1 MVRISKKLFSEDSEK
16 PIYEYQL
23 KNANGVEVYCLNFG
37 CAITKIIT
45 PDRNGNF
52 ENIALG
58 YRDFANYRNN
68 VIYAGVIAGRVAG
81 RIKNAKFELEGK
93 TYRLTSN
100 DGMHHLHGGLK
111 GFQNVIWDVEIAEQ
125 EKEAVLKFTYI
136 SLDGEEGYP
145 GTLKMTVTYS
155 LNDKNEL
162 IIHYQGKSDQATLLN
177 PTSHT
182 YFNLSGNLKRD
193 ITEHILTID
202 SDNFLELAEDLLP
215 TGKLLDVSNTVF
227 DFRGGRKIIDG
238 INSDAIQNK
247 LAGQGYDHPFVLNS
261 HYNQEIALYD
271 EESGRRLIIETDAVG
286 VVLYTGNHIPSDLD
300 FGSKRYGPYFG
311 VCLET
316 QGLPDSIHHPQFPA
330 CVLAK
335 DETFSTATKY
345 TFDVMAERHMPE
357 R

>member
-1 MVRISKKLFSEDSEK
+1 MVRISKTLFSEDGEK
-16 PIYEYQL
+16 LIYEYKL
-23 KNANGVEVYCLNFG
+23 KNANGVEVHCLNFG

-45 PDRNGNF
+45 PDRHRSF

-58 YRDFANYRNN
+58 YQDFANYQNN
-68 VIYAGVIAGRVAG
+68 RIYAGVIAGRVAG
-81 RIKNAKFELEGK
+81 RIKNAEFELEGK
-93 TYRLTSN
+93 PYCLTSN
-100 DGMHHLHGGLK
+100 DGKHHLHGGLK
-111 GFQNVIWDVEIAEQ
+111 GFHHVIWDEEIVEQ
-125 EKEAVLKFTYI
+125 EKEAVLKFSYI

-193 ITEHILTID
+193 TTEHILTID

-215 TGKLLDVSNTVF
+215 TGKLLDVSSTVF
-227 DFRGGRKIIDG
+227 DFRGGRKIIEG
-238 INSDAIQNK
+238 INSDATQNK

-261 HYNQEIALYD
+261 HNNQEIILYD

-300 FGSKRYGPYFG
+300 FGSVRSGPYLG

-316 QGLPDSIHHPQFPA
+316 QGLPDSIHHPQFPS

-335 DETFSTATKY
+335 DENFSTVTKY
-345 TFDVMAERHMPE
+345 TFDVMA
-357 R
+357 